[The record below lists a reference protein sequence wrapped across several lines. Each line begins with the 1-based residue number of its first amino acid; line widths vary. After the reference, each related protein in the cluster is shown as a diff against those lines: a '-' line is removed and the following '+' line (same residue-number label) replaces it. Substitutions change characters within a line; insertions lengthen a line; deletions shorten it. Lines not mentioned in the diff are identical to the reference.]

1 MAHSKPPH
9 HSSASPEFD
18 LPSLSSEPESEVFSS
33 GVATSPSF
41 EIIGSSSSG
50 NVNKK
55 MKTEGEF
62 NQEGPGDEVH
72 RSISVQDQLMTG
84 RKVAQ
89 RPSIERSESLMSLT
103 DALKKQNIVDEEI
116 TQAVAGCDDEKFVTV
131 REKVSKLKKECC
143 PKHRRRSTTPE
154 KKELRRSL
162 KKKCKECKDC
172 VAKHLEAMQISQE
185 DTSEQLD
192 ELEKLKVE
200 NMKLKSQLHKVFEAN
215 MKWQVYDS
223 QRDHYVAT
231 LMEQLEDLKE
241 KLQQAKSST
250 NLDEAAQREID
261 KILLASKD
269 KVTAIEEEKIQLED
283 DLRKFK
289 QLCEQKEQRIRQ
301 LEAQLR
307 ERQGGDKDVV
317 EALKQQILL
326 CTEDF
331 EAERRDRERA
341 QGKIFDL
348 ETELQLLRRQLEM
361 YEGEAVQSMNSRRQA
376 ALEGH
381 AYCPGRTVPDDY
393 DLEEDMDE
401 VDSLTSAK
409 E

>member
-1 MAHSKPPH
+1 
-9 HSSASPEFD
+9 
-18 LPSLSSEPESEVFSS
+18 
-33 GVATSPSF
+33 
-41 EIIGSSSSG
+41 
-50 NVNKK
+50 
-55 MKTEGEF
+55 
-62 NQEGPGDEVH
+62 
-72 RSISVQDQLMTG
+72 
-84 RKVAQ
+84 
-89 RPSIERSESLMSLT
+89 
-103 DALKKQNIVDEEI
+103 
-116 TQAVAGCDDEKFVTV
+116 
-131 REKVSKLKKECC
+131 
-143 PKHRRRSTTPE
+143 
-154 KKELRRSL
+154 
-162 KKKCKECKDC
+162 
-172 VAKHLEAMQISQE
+172 
-185 DTSEQLD
+185 
-192 ELEKLKVE
+192 
-200 NMKLKSQLHKVFEAN
+200 

-348 ETELQLLRRQLEM
+348 ETELQLLRRQLEDDLRKFKQLCEQKEQRIRQLEAQLRERQGGDKDVVEALKQQILLCTEDFEAERRDRERAQGKIFDLETELQLLRRQLEM

-381 AYCPGRTVPDDY
+381 TYCPGRTVPDDY